1 MLRYNVECRPPWPI
15 HQETLMSSTQAGLWN
30 TDGKWNGMTITQKVA
45 FVGKLTLALC
55 TFGFVFPH
63 ILD

>member
-1 MLRYNVECRPPWPI
+1 
-15 HQETLMSSTQAGLWN
+15 MSGKQAGIWN
-30 TDGKWNGMTITQKVA
+30 TDGKWNGMTITQKLA